1 LLNNIFNKIYQRNKN
16 FQIPLIEDIRLN
28 FDYYLSK
35 DKKILFKEK
44 GSGFIYFRLDDFNK
58 IYYINGA
65 ELKTEET
72 HLISKNERFFSVQE
86 RFFFLI
92 KFLDLDLKNN
102 VNQSLQKTK
111 EENSILKELNR
122 LSEILN
128 SLKNFLLFNLG
139 LDETSF
145 EITNDT
151 LKINYNGKT
160 LEIKMQK
167 QLPTR
172 IIEEKY
178 TFKIGEEFYDLNLKN
193 ILEYVQAQLNIN
205 NE

>member
-1 LLNNIFNKIYQRNKN
+1 MLNNIFNKIYQRNKN